1 MPIDMARYSKLISL
15 KDTGH
20 NEEREEKL
28 LKRCPPGHEGTKLIE
43 IPTTIL
49 DASGVIIAWYL
60 PDALTN
66 ATQVCKIYCYSMDI
80 EHQMVHTEGNLGSVR
95 FARSNAQKKHKA

>member
-1 MPIDMARYSKLISL
+1 MARYSKFISP

-43 IPTTIL
+43 IPATIL
-49 DASGVIIAWYL
+49 DASGVIIA
-60 PDALTN
+60 
-66 ATQVCKIYCYSMDI
+66 
-80 EHQMVHTEGNLGSVR
+80 
-95 FARSNAQKKHKA
+95 